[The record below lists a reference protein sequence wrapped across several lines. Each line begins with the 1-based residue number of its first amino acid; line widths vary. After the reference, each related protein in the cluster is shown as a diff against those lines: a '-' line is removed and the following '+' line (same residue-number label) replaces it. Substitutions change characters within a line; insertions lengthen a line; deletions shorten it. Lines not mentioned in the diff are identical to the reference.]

1 MPGDEDIGA
10 LLPRAPEPRAERR
23 EAALAAAMRRFD
35 GLADPD
41 AAPAEVA
48 RPANDDR
55 PWWRLSGPQAGV
67 AASILLVALVGIPV
81 TLMAPRDEVAEQI
94 AANRAPAPAP
104 RAVDAPSAPAVP
116 QAAPAPQ
123 ATEGQ
128 ADAAPERAA
137 PRDPAPAAPEPKTTA
152 PPIAAKR
159 APPAPMREEAIAPPA
174 AVPSDAAPVGE
185 PRPDSRVMARRAP
198 PRPAPANDARMAAAA
213 PNAEGAQD
221 IVVTGQ
227 RVARERG
234 DLSRRAVA
242 SVTALSAESIDPA
255 PAARRGDWNACTI
268 DDPARSLRNC
278 RRAIDADA
286 GGAKGEAAA
295 ALGQGLTRAW
305 QGEWRPAIAAFDRA
319 IARDSGNPLAWLNR
333 GLAHRRS
340 GNPARARADLDEAIR
355 LAPRAA
361 RGWYARSLLRRDQ
374 GDAEGAR
381 QDAARAIQLNRRYAA
396 LLD

>member
-1 MPGDEDIGA
+1 
-10 LLPRAPEPRAERR
+10 
-23 EAALAAAMRRFD
+23 
-35 GLADPD
+35 
-41 AAPAEVA
+41 
-48 RPANDDR
+48 
-55 PWWRLSGPQAGV
+55 
-67 AASILLVALVGIPV
+67 
-81 TLMAPRDEVAEQI
+81 
-94 AANRAPAPAP
+94 
-104 RAVDAPSAPAVP
+104 
-116 QAAPAPQ
+116 
-123 ATEGQ
+123 
-128 ADAAPERAA
+128 
-137 PRDPAPAAPEPKTTA
+137 
-152 PPIAAKR
+152 
-159 APPAPMREEAIAPPA
+159 
-174 AVPSDAAPVGE
+174 
-185 PRPDSRVMARRAP
+185 
-198 PRPAPANDARMAAAA
+198 MAAAA
-213 PNAEGAQD
+213 PDAEGAQE

-227 RVARERG
+227 RVARERE
-234 DLSRRAVA
+234 DVSRRAVA

-278 RRAIDADA
+278 RRAIDANA

-319 IARDSGNPLAWLNR
+319 IARHSGNPLAWLNR

-381 QDAARAIQLNRRYAA
+381 QDAARAVQLNSRYRA
-396 LLD
+396 LFD